1 MEEENKNNIDK
12 PISKKAIVIGVI
24 LLIVA
29 IIALFAA
36 ISNMTSS
43 NKDKGGS
50 SSIIEQITYRD
61 LQTSDISVSYDHSNL
76 TRVVV
81 TIQANTDIKEFS
93 ASVYLY
99 DENDNVIDSQNVSY
113 SNMSSGSRYEVVFN
127 LALSESWNLDSY
139 QVKNIRGKARK

>member
-1 MEEENKNNIDK
+1 MEEDNKNEIDK

-24 LLIVA
+24 LLIIA
-29 IIALFAA
+29 IIILVAV

-43 NKDKGGS
+43 DKEKGGN

-99 DENDNVIDSQNVSY
+99 DEDDNVIDSQNVTY

-127 LALSESWNLDSY
+127 LSLSESWNLDSY

>member
-43 NKDKGGS
+43 DKDKGGS
-50 SSIIEQITYRD
+50 SSIID
-61 LQTSDISVSYDHSNL
+61 
-76 TRVVV
+76 
-81 TIQANTDIKEFS
+81 
-93 ASVYLY
+93 
-99 DENDNVIDSQNVSY
+99 
-113 SNMSSGSRYEVVFN
+113 
-127 LALSESWNLDSY
+127 
-139 QVKNIRGKARK
+139 RGVM

>member
-43 NKDKGGS
+43 DKDKGGS

-61 LQTSDISVSYDHSNL
+61 LKTSDISVSYDHSNL

>member
-43 NKDKGGS
+43 DKDKGGS

-61 LQTSDISVSYDHSNL
+61 LKTSDISVSYDHSNL

-99 DENDNVIDSQNVSY
+99 DDDKNVIDSQNVSY
-113 SNMSSGSRYEVVFN
+113 NNMSSGSRYEVVFN
-127 LALSESWNLDSY
+127 LSLSESWNLDSY
-139 QVKNIRGKARK
+139 QVKNIRGRARK

>member
-43 NKDKGGS
+43 DKDKGGS

-61 LQTSDISVSYDHSNL
+61 LQTSDISISYDHSNL
-76 TRVVV
+76 TRIVV

>member
-43 NKDKGGS
+43 DKDKGGS

-99 DENDNVIDSQNVSY
+99 DEEDNVIDSQNVSY

>member
-43 NKDKGGS
+43 DKDKGGS

>member
-1 MEEENKNNIDK
+1 MEEDNKNEIDK
-12 PISKKAIVIGVI
+12 PVSKKAIVIGVI

-29 IIALFAA
+29 IIALVAA

-43 NKDKGGS
+43 DKDEGGS

-61 LQTSDISVSYDHSNL
+61 LQSSDISISYDHSNL

-113 SNMSSGSRYEVVFN
+113 SNMASGSRYEVVFN
-127 LALSESWNLDSY
+127 LSMSESFALDSY
-139 QVKNIRGKARK
+139 QVKNIRGKVKK

>member
-43 NKDKGGS
+43 DKDKGGS

-139 QVKNIRGKARK
+139 HVKNIRGKARK

>member
-43 NKDKGGS
+43 DKDKGGG

-127 LALSESWNLDSY
+127 LSLSESWNLDSY
-139 QVKNIRGKARK
+139 QVKNIRGKVKK